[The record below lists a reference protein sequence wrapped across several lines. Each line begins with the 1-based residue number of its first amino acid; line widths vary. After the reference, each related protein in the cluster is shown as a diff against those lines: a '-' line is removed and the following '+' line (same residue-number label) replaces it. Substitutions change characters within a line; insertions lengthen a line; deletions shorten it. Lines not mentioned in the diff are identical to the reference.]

1 MQEDNYEEQDVP
13 WKDSGPEVTHRTE
26 RSSGSLLVG
35 QTVGDAPYQL
45 RRSWPVTIQN
55 TAAPSRQSSAWRI
68 APATGQRSYLTRSQR
83 SSGVDM
89 TGLVSSE
96 TRGRVAWGSIDG

>member
-35 QTVGDAPYQL
+35 QTGG
-45 RRSWPVTIQN
+45 RRAVST
-55 TAAPSRQSSAWRI
+55 PSILASHDSEHGG
-68 APATGQRSYLTRSQR
+68 T
-83 SSGVDM
+83 
-89 TGLVSSE
+89 VSSVE
-96 TRGRVAWGSIDG
+96 RLADCAGHGTALLFDALAAKLGR